1 MMISKSIWVNTMEK
15 LMKIIHN
22 VLKITK
28 VKKKMSKIMKTMKM
42 KIFKM
47 TKALMH
53 FSCNML
59 LINIKTFWSKNVL
72 IHWKKHKIKR
82 SKILRL
88 WV

>member
-1 MMISKSIWVNTMEK
+1 
-15 LMKIIHN
+15 MKIIHN

-53 FSCNML
+53 FSYNML
-59 LINIKTFWSKNVL
+59 LINIKTF
-72 IHWKKHKIKR
+72 
-82 SKILRL
+82 
-88 WV
+88 